1 MQDGSPVLPALSP
14 SPPGMQPAPMAANG
28 GRSLAPLAQQPAV
41 KAVHV
46 YRNGDPFYR
55 GRRMLIHEKRVGT
68 FDIFLKDVTGR
79 VQAPFGA
86 VRNIYTPRSGHRV
99 TSLEDLQPGEC
110 YVAGGKETFKK
121 LDYLHIG
128 ENKKK
133 PVDPMS
139 QVKPVSHSR
148 INVSARFRKNVQ
160 EPCTVFLIAN
170 GDIMNPV
177 VRLLIPRKVLDQ
189 WELVLALVTDKVKL
203 RNGAVHRLYTLEGMP
218 IQDGSEL
225 ENGQFYVAVGRDR
238 FKKLPYGD
246 IIFSKSSV
254 RRAQGSKASSL
265 PPINGYRKSKE
276 NRHERHTKST
286 GGSADTVD
294 NLISPQPPKAK
305 GKRNPEPQILNKPV
319 RVKQK
324 KEMNNNVVYQENAS
338 VLDKTTSD
346 LSGAGSLG
354 LEDRSNCKTQSIVIL
369 SYRLSSTSGI
379 KLSQQVMEDDGIF
392 KAGEDRSEMWGASE
406 VQEDE
411 NTKVEVPVDQRVAE
425 TVEEEVREN
434 EGQDGDGAAEETEEP
449 EDDHTN
455 VQEEHLHEEETGEN
469 EEHSMVSHEVEA
481 DHGKIHNDSEDVIDN
496 YGDGHWEEDQPLN
509 SVDTHGEVIGQINGD
524 VYGREDEDDGH
535 DGNTD
540 DQSQVEDSLPRP
552 TSSRL
557 LEKVSTPTEDEK
569 KELVDEM

>member
-1 MQDGSPVLPALSP
+1 
-14 SPPGMQPAPMAANG
+14 MQPVPVAANG

-55 GRRMLIHEKRVGT
+55 GRRMIIHEKRVGS
-68 FDIFLKDVTGR
+68 FDVFLKDVTGK

-86 VRNIYTPRSGHRV
+86 VRNIYTPKHGHRV
-99 TSLEDLQPGEC
+99 SSLEDLQPGEC

-133 PVDPMS
+133 PVDPLS

-148 INVSARFRKNVQ
+148 INVSARFRKNFQ

-177 VRLLIPRKVLDQ
+177 VRLLLPRKVLDQ
-189 WELVLALVTDKVKL
+189 WELVLAMVTDKVKL
-203 RNGAVHRLYTLEGMP
+203 RNGAVHRLYTLEGIP
-218 IQDGSEL
+218 INDGSEL
-225 ENGQFYVAVGRDR
+225 ENGQFYVAVGRDK
-238 FKKLPYGD
+238 FKKLPYSD
-246 IIFSKSSV
+246 LIFSKSSV

-276 NRHERHTKST
+276 NRQERHTKST

-294 NLISPQPPKAK
+294 HLISPQPPKTK

-324 KEMNNNVVYQENAS
+324 KEMNNNAVYPEN
-338 VLDKTTSD
+338 
-346 LSGAGSLG
+346 
-354 LEDRSNCKTQSIVIL
+354 
-369 SYRLSSTSGI
+369 
-379 KLSQQVMEDDGIF
+379 DDGIF
-392 KAGEDRSEMWGASE
+392 KAGEGRSEMWGASE

-425 TVEEEVREN
+425 TVEEEVRDN
-434 EGQDGDGAAEETEEP
+434 EGEEAVEEADHIH
-449 EDDHTN
+449 ED
-455 VQEEHLHEEETGEN
+455 ETGEN
-469 EEHSMVSHEVEA
+469 EEQNMVSHEVEA
-481 DHGKIHNDSEDVIDN
+481 NHGKMHNDSEDGINN
-496 YGDGHWEEDQPLN
+496 YGDGRWEVN
-509 SVDTHGEVIGQINGD
+509 SDVNG
-524 VYGREDEDDGH
+524 REEDEDEGH
-535 DGNTD
+535 DGNTN
-540 DQSQVEDSLPRP
+540 DQSQAEYSLPRP

-557 LEKVSTPTEDEK
+557 LEKVSTPTEDEQ
-569 KELVDEM
+569 KEVVAED

>member
-1 MQDGSPVLPALSP
+1 
-14 SPPGMQPAPMAANG
+14 MQPVPAATNG

-55 GRRMLIHEKRVGT
+55 GRRLLIHEKRVGT

-86 VRNIYTPRSGHRV
+86 VRNIYTPRNGHRV

-133 PVDPMS
+133 PVDPLS
-139 QVKPVSHSR
+139 QSPTEDVKPVSHSR

-189 WELVLALVTDKVKL
+189 WEFVLAMVTDKVKL
-203 RNGAVHRLYTLEGMP
+203 RSGAVHRLYTLEGIP
-218 IQDGSEL
+218 IHDGSEL
-225 ENGQFYVAVGRDR
+225 ENGQFYVAVGRDK
-238 FKKLPYGD
+238 FKKLPYSD
-246 IIFSKSSV
+246 LIFSKSSV

-286 GGSADTVD
+286 GGSADAVN
-294 NLISPQPPKAK
+294 NLISPQPPKTK
-305 GKRNPEPQILNKPV
+305 GKRNPESHIMNKPV

-324 KEMNNNVVYQENAS
+324 QEMNNNVVYQENAS

-346 LSGAGSLG
+346 LCGAGCVG
-354 LEDRSNCKTQSIVIL
+354 LEDRSNCKTQTIVIL
-369 SYRLSSTSGI
+369 SYRLSSSSGI

-392 KAGEDRSEMWGASE
+392 RADEDRSEMWGASE

-425 TVEEEVREN
+425 TVEEEERDN
-434 EGQDGDGAAEETEEP
+434 DGQDGDESAEEEEEEQ
-449 EDDHTN
+449 EDGLNN
-455 VQEEHLHEEETGEN
+455 VQADHLHEEETGEN
-469 EEHSMVSHEVEA
+469 DEHSMVSHEVEA
-481 DHGKIHNDSEDVIDN
+481 NHGKMHNDSEDVNDN
-496 YGDGHWEEDQPLN
+496 YGDGLWEEDQHLN
-509 SVDTHGEVIGQINGD
+509 SVNTHGEAIGQINGD
-524 VYGREDEDDGH
+524 IYGREEVEVH
-535 DGNTD
+535 DGNTN
-540 DQSQVEDSLPRP
+540 DQSQAEYSLPRP

-557 LEKVSTPTEDEK
+557 LEKVSTPSESEK
-569 KELVDEM
+569 KDFVAVV

>member
-1 MQDGSPVLPALSP
+1 MLQGRALIEQHAPSIQHGETAGEAATGSLSRSPPAL
-14 SPPGMQPAPMAANG
+14 MQPVPGAANG
-28 GRSLAPLAQQPAV
+28 GRTLAPLAQQPAV

-68 FDIFLKDVTGR
+68 FDVFLKDVTGK

-86 VRNIYTPRSGHRV
+86 VRSIYTPKNGHRV

-110 YVAGGKETFKK
+110 YVAGGRETFKK

-133 PVDPMS
+133 PVDPLS

-148 INVSARFRKNVQ
+148 INVSARFRKNFQ

-170 GDIMNPV
+170 GDVMNPV
-177 VRLLIPRKVLDQ
+177 VRLLLPRKVLDQ
-189 WELVLALVTDKVKL
+189 WELVLAMVTDKVKL
-203 RNGAVHRLYTLEGMP
+203 RSGAVHRLYTLDGIP
-218 IQDGSEL
+218 INDGSEL
-225 ENGQFYVAVGRDR
+225 ENGQFYVAVGRDK
-238 FKKLPYGD
+238 FKKLPYSD
-246 IIFSKSSV
+246 LIFSKSSV

-294 NLISPQPPKAK
+294 HLISPQPPKTK
-305 GKRNPEPQILNKPV
+305 IKRNPEPQILNKPV

-324 KEMNNNVVYQENAS
+324 KEMNNNVVYLEN
-338 VLDKTTSD
+338 
-346 LSGAGSLG
+346 
-354 LEDRSNCKTQSIVIL
+354 
-369 SYRLSSTSGI
+369 
-379 KLSQQVMEDDGIF
+379 DDGIF

-425 TVEEEVREN
+425 TVDEEVRDN
-434 EGQDGDGAAEETEEP
+434 EGQDGEEIVEEAEEQENGHDNAET
-449 EDDHTN
+449 DD
-455 VQEEHLHEEETGEN
+455 LHEEDTGEN
-469 EEHSMVSHEVEA
+469 EEHNMAE
-481 DHGKIHNDSEDVIDN
+481 
-496 YGDGHWEEDQPLN
+496 Y
-509 SVDTHGEVIGQINGD
+509 
-524 VYGREDEDDGH
+524 
-535 DGNTD
+535 
-540 DQSQVEDSLPRP
+540 SLPRP

-557 LEKVSTPTEDEK
+557 LEKVSSPTEDES
-569 KELVDEM
+569 KEHVDEA

>member
-324 KEMNNNVVYQENAS
+324 KEMNNNVVYQEN
-338 VLDKTTSD
+338 
-346 LSGAGSLG
+346 
-354 LEDRSNCKTQSIVIL
+354 
-369 SYRLSSTSGI
+369 
-379 KLSQQVMEDDGIF
+379 DDGIF

-469 EEHSMVSHEVEA
+469 EEHSMV
-481 DHGKIHNDSEDVIDN
+481 
-496 YGDGHWEEDQPLN
+496 
-509 SVDTHGEVIGQINGD
+509 
-524 VYGREDEDDGH
+524 
-535 DGNTD
+535 
-540 DQSQVEDSLPRP
+540 EDSLPRP

>member
-1 MQDGSPVLPALSP
+1 MQDGSPVSPALSR
-14 SPPGMQPAPMAANG
+14 SPPGRMQPVAANG

-55 GRRMLIHEKRVGT
+55 GRRLLIHERRVGT

-86 VRNIYTPRSGHRV
+86 VRNIYTPKSGHRV

-133 PVDPMS
+133 PIDPLS

-160 EPCTVFLIAN
+160 EPCTVFLFAN

-203 RNGAVHRLYTLEGMP
+203 RSGAVHRLYTLEGIP
-218 IQDGSEL
+218 IHDGSEL
-225 ENGQFYVAVGRDR
+225 ENGQFYVAVGRDK

-246 IIFSKSSV
+246 LIFTKSSV

-286 GGSADTVD
+286 GGSADTVN
-294 NLISPQPPKAK
+294 NLMSPQPPKTK

-346 LSGAGSLG
+346 LSGAGCLG

-434 EGQDGDGAAEETEEP
+434 EGQDADGAAEETEEP
-449 EDDHTN
+449 EDDHNN
-455 VQEEHLHEEETGEN
+455 VQEERLHEEETGEN

-481 DHGKIHNDSEDVIDN
+481 DHGKRHNDSEDVIDN
-496 YGDGHWEEDQPLN
+496 YGDGHWEEDQHLN
-509 SVDTHGEVIGQINGD
+509 SVDTEGEGNGQINGAI
-524 VYGREDEDDGH
+524 YGREEDEGH
-535 DGNTD
+535 DGNTT
-540 DQSQVEDSLPRP
+540 DQNQAEYSLPRP

-557 LEKVSTPTEDEK
+557 LEKVSTPTEGEK
-569 KELVDEM
+569 KELDDEA

>member
-1 MQDGSPVLPALSP
+1 MQSTPV
-14 SPPGMQPAPMAANG
+14 AANG

-68 FDIFLKDVTGR
+68 FDVFLKDVTGK

-99 TSLEDLQPGEC
+99 TSLEDLQTGEC

-133 PVDPMS
+133 PVDPLS

-177 VRLLIPRKVLDQ
+177 VRLLIPKKVLDQ
-189 WELVLALVTDKVKL
+189 WELVLAMVTDKVKL
-203 RNGAVHRLYTLEGMP
+203 RNGAVHRLYTLDGIP

-225 ENGQFYVAVGRDR
+225 ENGQFYVAVGRDK
-238 FKKLPYGD
+238 FKKLPYSD
-246 IIFSKSSV
+246 LIFSKSSV

-305 GKRNPEPQILNKPV
+305 RNPEPQILNKPV
-319 RVKQK
+319 RVQQK
-324 KEMNNNVVYQENAS
+324 KEMNINVAYQEN
-338 VLDKTTSD
+338 
-346 LSGAGSLG
+346 
-354 LEDRSNCKTQSIVIL
+354 
-369 SYRLSSTSGI
+369 
-379 KLSQQVMEDDGIF
+379 DDGIF

-425 TVEEEVREN
+425 TVEEEVRDNEN
-434 EGQDGDGAAEETEEP
+434 QDAEEAVEEA
-449 EDDHTN
+449 EE
-455 VQEEHLHEEETGEN
+455 QEEEGGHNNIDVDHVHEEETGEN

-481 DHGKIHNDSEDVIDN
+481 NHGKMHNDSEDVIDN
-496 YGDGHWEEDQPLN
+496 CGDGRWEEDQHIN
-509 SVDTHGEVIGQINGD
+509 GQINGD
-524 VYGREDEDDGH
+524 IYENEEDEDGGH
-535 DGNTD
+535 NGNVND
-540 DQSQVEDSLPRP
+540 HESQAEYSLPRP

-557 LEKVSTPTEDEK
+557 LEKVSTPSEEDK
-569 KELVDEM
+569 KEDAAVA

>member
-1 MQDGSPVLPALSP
+1 MQDGSPVSPALSR
-14 SPPGMQPAPMAANG
+14 SPPGRMQPVAANG

-55 GRRMLIHEKRVGT
+55 GRRLLIHERRVGT

-86 VRNIYTPRSGHRV
+86 VRNIYTPKSGHRV

-133 PVDPMS
+133 PIDPLS
-139 QVKPVSHSR
+139 QSPTDDVKPVSHSR

-160 EPCTVFLIAN
+160 EPCTVFLFAN

-203 RNGAVHRLYTLEGMP
+203 RSGAVHRLYTLEGIP
-218 IQDGSEL
+218 IHDGSEL
-225 ENGQFYVAVGRDR
+225 ENGQFYVAVGRDK

-246 IIFSKSSV
+246 LIFTKSSV

-286 GGSADTVD
+286 GGSADTVN
-294 NLISPQPPKAK
+294 NLMSPQPPKTK

-324 KEMNNNVVYQENAS
+324 KEMNNNVVYQEN
-338 VLDKTTSD
+338 
-346 LSGAGSLG
+346 
-354 LEDRSNCKTQSIVIL
+354 
-369 SYRLSSTSGI
+369 
-379 KLSQQVMEDDGIF
+379 DDGIF

-434 EGQDGDGAAEETEEP
+434 EGQDADGAAEETEEP
-449 EDDHTN
+449 EDDHNN
-455 VQEEHLHEEETGEN
+455 VQEERLHEEETGEN

-481 DHGKIHNDSEDVIDN
+481 DHGKRHNDSEDVIDN
-496 YGDGHWEEDQPLN
+496 YGDGHWEEDQHLN
-509 SVDTHGEVIGQINGD
+509 SVDTEGEGNGQINGAI
-524 VYGREDEDDGH
+524 YGREEDEGH
-535 DGNTD
+535 DGNTT
-540 DQSQVEDSLPRP
+540 DQNQAEYSLPRP

-557 LEKVSTPTEDEK
+557 LEKVSTPTEGEK
-569 KELVDEM
+569 KELDDEA

>member
-1 MQDGSPVLPALSP
+1 
-14 SPPGMQPAPMAANG
+14 MQPVPVAANG

-55 GRRMLIHEKRVGT
+55 GRRMIIHEKRVGS
-68 FDIFLKDVTGR
+68 FDVFLKDVTGK

-86 VRNIYTPRSGHRV
+86 VRNIYTPKHGHRV
-99 TSLEDLQPGEC
+99 SSLEDLQPGEC

-133 PVDPMS
+133 PVDPLS

-148 INVSARFRKNVQ
+148 INVSARFRKNFQ

-177 VRLLIPRKVLDQ
+177 VRLLLPRKVLDQ
-189 WELVLALVTDKVKL
+189 WELVLAMVTDKVKL
-203 RNGAVHRLYTLEGMP
+203 RNGAVHRLYTLEGIP
-218 IQDGSEL
+218 INDGSEL
-225 ENGQFYVAVGRDR
+225 ENGQFYVAVGRDK
-238 FKKLPYGD
+238 FKKLPYSD
-246 IIFSKSSV
+246 LIFSKSSV

-276 NRHERHTKST
+276 NRQERHTKST

-294 NLISPQPPKAK
+294 HLISPQPPKTK

-324 KEMNNNVVYQENAS
+324 KEMNNNAVYPENAN

-346 LSGAGSLG
+346 LSGAGCLG
-354 LEDRSNCKTQSIVIL
+354 LEDRSNCKTQTIVIL
-369 SYRLSSTSGI
+369 SYRLSSSSGI
-379 KLSQQVMEDDGIF
+379 KLSQQVIEDDGIF
-392 KAGEDRSEMWGASE
+392 KAGEGRSEMWGASE

-425 TVEEEVREN
+425 TVEEEVRDN
-434 EGQDGDGAAEETEEP
+434 EGEEAVEEADHIH
-449 EDDHTN
+449 ED
-455 VQEEHLHEEETGEN
+455 ETGEN
-469 EEHSMVSHEVEA
+469 EEQNMVSHEVEA
-481 DHGKIHNDSEDVIDN
+481 NHGKMHNDSEDGINN
-496 YGDGHWEEDQPLN
+496 YGDGRWEVN
-509 SVDTHGEVIGQINGD
+509 SDVNG
-524 VYGREDEDDGH
+524 REEDEDEGH
-535 DGNTD
+535 DGNTN
-540 DQSQVEDSLPRP
+540 DQSQAEYSLPRP

-557 LEKVSTPTEDEK
+557 LEKVSTPTEDEQ
-569 KELVDEM
+569 KEVVAED

>member
-1 MQDGSPVLPALSP
+1 MQDGSPVSPALAH
-14 SPPGMQPAPMAANG
+14 SPPGRMQPVAASG

-68 FDIFLKDVTGR
+68 FDVFLKDVTGR

-86 VRNIYTPRSGHRV
+86 VRNIYTPKSGHRV

-133 PVDPMS
+133 PVDPLS

-160 EPCTVFLIAN
+160 EPCTVFLFAN

-203 RNGAVHRLYTLEGMP
+203 RSGAVHRLYTLDGIP
-218 IQDGSEL
+218 IHDGSEL
-225 ENGQFYVAVGRDR
+225 ENGQFYVAVGRDK

-246 IIFSKSSV
+246 LIFTKSSV

-286 GGSADTVD
+286 GGSADTVN
-294 NLISPQPPKAK
+294 NLMSPQPPNTK

-324 KEMNNNVVYQENAS
+324 KEMNNNVVYQEN
-338 VLDKTTSD
+338 
-346 LSGAGSLG
+346 
-354 LEDRSNCKTQSIVIL
+354 
-369 SYRLSSTSGI
+369 
-379 KLSQQVMEDDGIF
+379 DDGIF

-434 EGQDGDGAAEETEEP
+434 EGQDADGAAEETEGP
-449 EDDHTN
+449 EDDHNN
-455 VQEEHLHEEETGEN
+455 VQEEHLHEEETGGN
-469 EEHSMVSHEVEA
+469 EEHSMTE
-481 DHGKIHNDSEDVIDN
+481 
-496 YGDGHWEEDQPLN
+496 Y
-509 SVDTHGEVIGQINGD
+509 
-524 VYGREDEDDGH
+524 
-535 DGNTD
+535 
-540 DQSQVEDSLPRP
+540 SLPRP

-557 LEKVSTPTEDEK
+557 LEKVSTPTEGEK
-569 KELVDEM
+569 KELDDEAST